1 MFKVNL
7 LLIIIFCYVEGKKK
21 YIIDTSAILSGKLN
35 ISEEGYVYPES
46 VINEI
51 KKGSLEKIL
60 EVADITTCSPGKEY
74 IKKAREAALSTGDY
88 NVLSA
93 TDIDVIALAIELNG
107 IIITDDYAIQN
118 VAKYCGIDYSGGGI
132 SGIKKGI
139 IWKYRCSGCHKIYD
153 EYIKICPI
161 CGHEVKRY
169 SKK

>member
-1 MFKVNL
+1 M
-7 LLIIIFCYVEGKKK
+7 EGKKK

>member
-1 MFKVNL
+1 MFKVDL
-7 LLIIIFCYVEGKKK
+7 LLIIIFCHVEGKKK
-21 YIIDTSAILSGKLN
+21 YIIDTSAMLSGNLN
-35 ISEEGYVYPES
+35 ISEDGYVYPES

-60 EVADITTCSPGKEY
+60 EVANITTRSPGKEY
-74 IKKAREAALSTGDY
+74 IAKAREAALSTGDY
-88 NVLSA
+88 NALSA
-93 TDIDVIALAIELNG
+93 TDIDVLALAIELNG

-118 VAKYCGIDYSGGGI
+118 VAKYCGIAYSGGGI